1 MLRAAENTRW
11 ERTDVPGTH
20 RDLRDNVF
28 VPVCPAARVSPPMQC
43 VAVSGDDLGVA
54 IYHSDWLLCA
64 LSIFESGYII
74 HLISA
79 PMNG

>member
-43 VAVSGDDLGVA
+43 VAVSGDDLGSQFTSQAGCTVR
-54 IYHSDWLLCA
+54 YP
-64 LSIFESGYII
+64 LSNQDILF
-74 HLISA
+74 A
-79 PMNG
+79 